1 MTNYRRTANW
11 LMACG
16 KEPHNANHTSVQ
28 AGVDLEETAELMKC
42 MRVSQDGWQRVLE
55 RIVIDMNDL
64 ANAIKSGKVVAH
76 FPNHLRTDVLDALCD
91 REVTGNGLAF
101 LLGFDKDAADQEVL
115 RSNDS
120 KLNEDGT
127 PVILPGGKIGK
138 SRRYR
143 APNLEAFS

>member
-1 MTNYRRTANW
+1 M
-11 LMACG
+11 
-16 KEPHNANHTSVQ
+16 
-28 AGVDLEETAELMKC
+28 
-42 MRVSQDGWQRVLE
+42 
-55 RIVIDMNDL
+55 
-64 ANAIKSGKVVAH
+64 
-76 FPNHLRTDVLDALCD
+76 LDALCD